1 MDELER
7 DDLEV
12 ARNTSPEERASQL
25 LAVIRTGFRL
35 KRSALRARYP
45 SESEDEIERRFRDWL
60 ESDVRR
66 MSAAT
71 RDTPSAELADHLLLG
86 RGT

>member
-35 KRSALRARYP
+35 KR
-45 SESEDEIERRFRDWL
+45 
-60 ESDVRR
+60 R